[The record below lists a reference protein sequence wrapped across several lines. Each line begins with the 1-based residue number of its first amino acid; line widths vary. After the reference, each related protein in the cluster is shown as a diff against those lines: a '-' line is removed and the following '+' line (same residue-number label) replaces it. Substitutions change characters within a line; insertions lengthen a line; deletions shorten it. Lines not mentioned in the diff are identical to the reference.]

1 MQVFCCQNINPSMIH
16 LLSIKCSTNF
26 CLVSGFNP
34 SQLSPK
40 AFFLK
45 HRYFEL
51 KSFTNEYNPLSNI
64 LAKLA
69 DIDQKN
75 HLILRKDRI

>member
-1 MQVFCCQNINPSMIH
+1 MIH

-34 SQLSPK
+34 SRLSLTHFFYKAQLLQVEEFHYQYK
-40 AFFLK
+40 
-45 HRYFEL
+45 
-51 KSFTNEYNPLSNI
+51 PLSNI

-69 DIDQKN
+69 DRDQKN